1 MIRAI
6 FALWILFL
14 SASLVPSSHALISPQ
29 EKMEWM
35 KATLT
40 ADQSVGK
47 SLGDYELIDSSGERF
62 HLSEFYHKPFIIH
75 FIYTRCIH
83 TCATITSTLAAALK
97 EAELN
102 PGEKVNIFTVG
113 FDDEMD
119 TPQGMRDFGK
129 RFTGE
134 FGRWR
139 FVTANK
145 ETLERLTGD
154 IGFYYKNTGDG
165 FDHLNMITII
175 DSGGKIYQHIYGTK
189 ITGKDVLL
197 PLKELLENKKEG
209 RALRS
214 SNRWIDRLIYLC
226 SSYEES
232 TQTYRINYL
241 YIVIV
246 LLQILSFFVFII
258 FIWKRDLCSFYHRM
272 RRA

>member
-6 FALWILFL
+6 FALWVLVL
-14 SASLVPSSHALISPQ
+14 SASFVPSSHALITPQ

-35 KATLT
+35 KATLA

-47 SLGDYELIDSSGERF
+47 RLGDYELIASSGERF

-75 FIYTRCIH
+75 FIYTRCLH
-83 TCATITSTLAAALK
+83 TCATITSNLATALK
-97 EAELN
+97 EAEVNL
-102 PGEKVNIFTVG
+102 GEKINIFTIG

-119 TPQGMRDFGK
+119 TPQRMREFGE

-145 ETLERLTGD
+145 EVLERLTGD
-154 IGFYYKNTGDG
+154 IGFYSKKTGDG

-175 DSGGKIYQHIYGTK
+175 DSGGEIYKHIYGTNF
-189 ITGKDVLL
+189 TGKDVFL

-209 RALRS
+209 KALRS
-214 SNRWIDRLIYLC
+214 SNRWIGRLIYLC

-241 YIVIV
+241 YILIIV
-246 LLQILSFFVFII
+246 LQAVSFFVFILL
-258 FIWKRDLCSFYHRM
+258 IWKKDLWSFYHRM

>member
-14 SASLVPSSHALISPQ
+14 SALFVPFSHALIPPQ
-29 EKMEWM
+29 EKVEMM
-35 KATLT
+35 KAALV

-47 SLGDYELIDSSGERF
+47 RLGDYELMDSNGKRF
-62 HLSEFYHKPFIIH
+62 NLREFYHKPFIIH
-75 FIYTRCIH
+75 FIYTRCVH
-83 TCATITSTLAAALK
+83 TCATITSTLAAALR
-97 EAELN
+97 EAEVNL
-102 PGEKVNIFTVG
+102 GEKVNIFTVG
-113 FDDEMD
+113 FDDEID
-119 TPQGMRDFGK
+119 TPQRMKEFGE
-129 RFTGE
+129 RFTGDL
-134 FGRWR
+134 GQWR

-154 IGFYYKNTGDG
+154 IGFYYKKTGDG

-175 DSGGKIYQHIYGTK
+175 DSSGKIYQHIYGTN

-197 PLKELLENKKEG
+197 PLRELLENKKEG
-209 RALRS
+209 RVLRNS
-214 SNRWIDRLIYLC
+214 HRWIDRLIYLC

-258 FIWKRDLCSFYHRM
+258 FIWKKDLCSFYHKM

>member
-6 FALWILFL
+6 FALWVLVL
-14 SASLVPSSHALISPQ
+14 SASFVPSSHALITPQ

-35 KATLT
+35 KATLA

-47 SLGDYELIDSSGERF
+47 RLGDYELIDSSGERF

-83 TCATITSTLAAALK
+83 TCATITSNLATALR
-97 EAELN
+97 EAEVN

-119 TPQGMRDFGK
+119 TPQGMKEFGE
-129 RFTGE
+129 RFTGD

-145 ETLERLTGD
+145 EVLERLTGE
-154 IGFYYKNTGDG
+154 IGFYYKKTGDG

-175 DSGGKIYQHIYGTK
+175 DSGGKIYKHIYGTN
-189 ITGKDVLL
+189 ITGNDVLL

-209 RALRS
+209 RVLRS
-214 SNRWIDRLIYLC
+214 SDRWIDRLIYLC

-241 YIVIV
+241 YILIV

-258 FIWKRDLCSFYHRM
+258 FIWKRDLCSFYHKM